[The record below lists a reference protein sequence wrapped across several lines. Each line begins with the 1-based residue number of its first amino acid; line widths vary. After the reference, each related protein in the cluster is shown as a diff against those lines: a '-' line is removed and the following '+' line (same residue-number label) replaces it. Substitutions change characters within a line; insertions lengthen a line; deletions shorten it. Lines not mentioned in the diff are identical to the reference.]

1 MSAEPVIGGAGDG
14 TSSSNS
20 NSSNPLQYSALSSL
34 LQETA
39 VDSPSKPNI
48 NFSIGD
54 EKRGG
59 DYRSKQ
65 IDSGG
70 RQDQAHGQI
79 ASSER
84 KGKEVTDSMDDE
96 ELMDF
101 LLDDN
106 NFG

>member
-20 NSSNPLQYSALSSL
+20 NSSNPLQYSVLSSL

-39 VDSPSKPNI
+39 VDSPAKPDRK
-48 NFSIGD
+48 FSIGD
-54 EKRGG
+54 ENRGG
-59 DYRSKQ
+59 DNRSKQ
-65 IDSGG
+65 IDAGG
-70 RQDQAHGQI
+70 RQAQAHGQI

-84 KGKEVTDSMDDE
+84 KDKEVTDSMDDE